1 MEKYEDKVS
10 VIIPVYN
17 CEKFLPHTLTS
28 VLNQSFD
35 NWEAVVVNDASTDD
49 SEKIIRDFAA
59 RDKRI
64 HLINM
69 EKNAGV
75 GACRNKGM
83 AQATGRYLAFLDA
96 DDLWSKEKLAR
107 QLDFMRQKNAGASHT
122 AFAFMSENGEV
133 LTKGKVAVDE
143 KIDMKQYMKT
153 TQIGMSTVMI
163 DRDKIPDLRFPE
175 EREVCED
182 ARAWMEL
189 FRKGHHFY
197 GLNDVLL
204 LYRVRQNQLSRNKIQ
219 MAANTLKRYLRE
231 DNLPACKRLFY
242 FLNYACN
249 GVIKRL
255 NKTELPPEVVRNF
268 NCQQK
273 DAR

>member
-83 AQATGRYLAFLDA
+83 AQAAGRYLAFLDA

-122 AFAFMSENGEV
+122 AFAFMSENGKV

-163 DRDKIPDLRFPE
+163 DRDKIPDLHFPE